1 MGRTPDAAEGPR
13 IDEEAIVWREET
25 SDPSE
30 ARRLQFVQNKGM
42 EIFED
47 GVVRGV
53 GESRVNIHQFPV
65 DDRDVD
71 SPPGSPTTGYR
82 VIVGDSPTGD
92 FVGHAGEIAQYNGS
106 SWVFTTPQHG
116 MIAFVRDENEP
127 YAQRASSSPWD
138 WRRVYAKTHW
148 GAEEDDASTNSE
160 TWVVFLRVPATGNL
174 DLESGDY
181 RLLATILAW
190 GTSVSTQVGLRVRE
204 DETTIL
210 CENAVVPDVTGD
222 AKQPCVAMKILES
235 LSGDHYYTL
244 EFNRTSAPG
253 VAYVSNG
260 TLTLQRI

>member
-1 MGRTPDAAEGPR
+1 MPVQPDRHPGT
-13 IDEEAIVWREET
+13 REEDAIEFT
-25 SDPSE
+25 EIASQPNAE
-30 ARRLQFVQNKGM
+30 RTMQFVQNNGM
-42 EIFED
+42 EIFVD
-47 GVVRGV
+47 GVARGI
-53 GESRVNIHQFPV
+53 GEGRVNVFQFPV
-65 DDRDVD
+65 DDRDVN

-92 FVGHAGEIAQYNGS
+92 FTGYAGEIAQYNGS

-127 YAQRASSSPWD
+127 YAQRSSSSPWD

-148 GAEEDDASTNSE
+148 GSEDDEASTNSA
-160 TWVVFLRVPATGNL
+160 TWVVFLRVPDTGTL

-190 GTSVSTQVGLRVRE
+190 GTSVATQVGLRVRE
-204 DETTIL
+204 DETTTL

-222 AKQPCVAMKILES
+222 AKQPCIAMKILES
-235 LSGDHYYTL
+235 LSGGHYYTL